1 MGEMITLKSADGF
14 AFGAY
19 HVAPTD
25 ARRGGIV
32 LIQEIFG
39 VTDHVKAIADEYAAE
54 GYEVIAPSY
63 YDRQEMGFAVPD
75 YSPQSVERAKVL
87 SRAAPWDKVAE
98 DTQAAVD
105 ALKAKGPVF
114 VTGHCWGGSAA
125 WLAAARVD
133 GIAAVSSFYGTRIA
147 TELLDETPRVPT
159 ILHFG
164 KKDASIPP
172 ENIAKIAE
180 QHPDVPTYIY
190 DAEHGFVSDRPANHD
205 ADAAR
210 LSHLRT
216 LQLFAR
222 TGGGRGES

>member
-1 MGEMITLKSADGF
+1 MGEMITLKSKDGF
-14 AFGAY
+14 EFGAY
-19 HVAPTD
+19 HATPTD

-39 VTDHVKAIADEYAAE
+39 VTGHVKALVDDYAAD

-63 YDRQEMGFAVPD
+63 YDRLERGFAVPD
-75 YSPQSVERAKVL
+75 YSPESVARGVAH
-87 SRAAPWDKVAE
+87 SRTTPWDEVAA

-105 ALKAKGPVF
+105 ALKDKGPVF
-114 VTGHCWGGSAA
+114 VTGHCWGGSAS

-147 TELLDETPRVPT
+147 TELLGETPKVPT

-180 QHPDVPTYIY
+180 KNPDVPIY
-190 DAEHGFVSDRPANHD
+190 VYNAEHGFVSDRPTNHD
-205 ADAAR
+205 VDATR

-216 LQLFAR
+216 LQLF
-222 TGGGRGES
+222 TKGSGRGES